1 STYRSA
7 NEADTRRFL
16 REARASSAVDHPNI
30 CTVYEVDETEDG
42 RLFIAMGFC
51 EGETLKRKVERGPQP
66 LPETVR
72 IAAQIASGLAAAH
85 AKGIVHRD
93 VKPANVIVASDGRV
107 KIVDFGIAKLADQS
121 RLTRDGTAVGTAGY
135 MAPEQIRGEEI
146 DPRTDIWA
154 LGVVLYEMVTG
165 RTPFPGDNDQE
176 RIRGILSREPE
187 PMASLRSGAP
197 PELARIASRALAKK
211 AGDRYP
217 NMEAM
222 REDLLTLAGRLGAP
236 IPVETLD
243 PTLREIPSHP
253 SAPSSVLGDTDHLVG
268 RTLAHYRVLEYTGG
282 GGMGVVYKAEDLR
295 LARTVAL
302 KFLPPE
308 LTRDPDAKSR
318 FLQEARAA
326 SVLDHPNICTIH
338 EVGET
343 DDGRL
348 YLAMPYY
355 DGETLRRRIERAPIP
370 IDEAIDFAEQ
380 IARGL
385 AKAHRGGIVHRDIK
399 PANIMVTADGV
410 VKILDFGLAK
420 LVGAA
425 AITRT
430 GSSVGT
436 PAYMSPE
443 QARGEDVDHRT
454 DLWSFG
460 IVLYELV
467 AGRRPFRGE
476 HDQAVIYGILN
487 EALKP
492 LTEVRS
498 ETPPDLERIV
508 EGLLAKNPA
517 DRYPT
522 AEGPLGDLRALR
534 NQTMTTTV
542 RTQPDRPV
550 LRSHPWIWAAVG
562 LGVLAVLVAVI
573 WRRGGGGAVP
583 TVSLTHLTDLEGRES
598 FPSLSPDGQ
607 FLLYVKSADGN
618 ADIYL
623 QRIPGGNPLNLTP
636 DSPADDTQPAYSPD
650 GQQVA
655 FRSER
660 EGGGLFV
667 MGATGESAHRI
678 TSFGYSPAWSPDG
691 RKIAFATEGV
701 ATPLERR
708 QTSQLWIVDMA
719 TEEKRL
725 LSPGDAVQP
734 SWSPNGQR
742 IAYWGLPKGKG
753 RRILWTVSAEGGP
766 PVRVIDDEHVNW
778 DPAWSPDGRYL
789 YFVSDRS
796 GSMNV
801 WRVAV
806 DETSGRVK
814 GEPQAITT
822 SSQPLGLLSVSKD
835 GRQIVYA
842 TDERK
847 SNLERW
853 PLDPAA
859 MQIAGKLQPITQGS
873 RTVRTVDVSPDGQWV
888 AYDTSFPQ
896 EDLFAVRAD
905 GRGGQRQLT
914 NDPAKDRLPRW
925 FPDGSRLVFYSD
937 RSRGA
942 GQYGA
947 WSIRVDGS

>member
-1 STYRSA
+1 
-7 NEADTRRFL
+7 
-16 REARASSAVDHPNI
+16 
-30 CTVYEVDETEDG
+30 
-42 RLFIAMGFC
+42 
-51 EGETLKRKVERGPQP
+51 
-66 LPETVR
+66 
-72 IAAQIASGLAAAH
+72 
-85 AKGIVHRD
+85 
-93 VKPANVIVASDGRV
+93 
-107 KIVDFGIAKLADQS
+107 
-121 RLTRDGTAVGTAGY
+121 
-135 MAPEQIRGEEI
+135 
-146 DPRTDIWA
+146 
-154 LGVVLYEMVTG
+154 
-165 RTPFPGDNDQE
+165 
-176 RIRGILSREPE
+176 
-187 PMASLRSGAP
+187 
-197 PELARIASRALAKK
+197 
-211 AGDRYP
+211 
-217 NMEAM
+217 
-222 REDLLTLAGRLGAP
+222 
-236 IPVETLD
+236 
-243 PTLREIPSHP
+243 
-253 SAPSSVLGDTDHLVG
+253 
-268 RTLAHYRVLEYTGG
+268 
-282 GGMGVVYKAEDLR
+282 
-295 LARTVAL
+295 
-302 KFLPPE
+302 
-308 LTRDPDAKSR
+308 
-318 FLQEARAA
+318 
-326 SVLDHPNICTIH
+326 
-338 EVGET
+338 
-343 DDGRL
+343 
-348 YLAMPYY
+348 
-355 DGETLRRRIERAPIP
+355 
-370 IDEAIDFAEQ
+370 
-380 IARGL
+380 
-385 AKAHRGGIVHRDIK
+385 
-399 PANIMVTADGV
+399 TADGV

-487 EALKP
+487 EAPKP
-492 LTEVRS
+492 LAEVRS
-498 ETPPDLERIV
+498 ETPPELERIV

-778 DPAWSPDGRYL
+778 DPVWSPDGRYL

-822 SSQPLGLLSVSKD
+822 SSQPLGLLSISKD
-835 GRQIVYA
+835 GRQIAYA

-853 PLDPAA
+853 PLDPAT

-873 RTVRTVDVSPDGQWV
+873 RTVRTVDVSPDGQWI
-888 AYDTSFPQ
+888 AFYTSSPQ
-896 EDLFAVRAD
+896 EDLFVVRAD
-905 GRGGQRQLT
+905 GSGQRQLT
-914 NDPAKDRLPRW
+914 NDPAKDRVPFW
-925 FPDGSRLVFYSD
+925 FPDGSRILFYSN
-937 RSRGA
+937 RSGS
-942 GQYGA
+942 YGV
-947 WSIRVDGS
+947 WSIHADGSGLQAIPHGTSDPVTNPIPSPKGGQIVATLGSHGVALIDLDTAGPGRARMLPPTADGQILAVTSWSPDGAYLAGTLERKDGMSIPGVVIYELATGRYQRLTNTGGVPRWLHDGRTILYLKEGKIFLCDLRTKVSRLLLEPPQSYVFNSVSTTPDDRALYAVRSTDQGDIWMLTLSGGDER